1 MRVFA
6 HADGKLSAATQAPV
20 LWKASKPWYISCRR
34 NNEAI
39 KLNWRTTAI
48 SSKIM
53 KMSSDALN
61 YRAMST
67 QSNASPDAND
77 VAAAQSTSPDHGR
90 PLTAHRDGDVVLR
103 DGSTVRI
110 RVMRPADEPSLLALL
125 QSLSEESRWLRFY
138 SSVSG
143 SALAIEAH
151 REANLDH
158 TFGLLAFS
166 GAEERVVGHAFYA
179 VVDDHCAE
187 VAFTI
192 ANDFQGRGLGTML
205 LGQLA
210 EIAAA
215 NGIQVFE
222 AEVVA
227 ANHTM
232 LHVFR
237 ASGFPIEVSATA
249 GQLHV
254 TFPTS
259 FSEQAIKRFEERE
272 TIAAVNALKLF
283 FNPRAVAVVGASR
296 QRGTIGGE
304 IFHNLLSYGFNGPV
318 YPVNLTTEVV
328 QSVPAYPSIEAIAGP
343 VDLAIII
350 VPAVRVAEVA
360 AACGRKGVKALV
372 VISAGFSETGSDGQ
386 ERQAELV
393 QVCRAAGIRLI
404 GPNCMGIV
412 NTDPAVL
419 LDATFAPGIPPPG
432 RVGFSSQSGALGLA
446 IIEYANALGLGIS
459 TFVSVGNKA
468 DISGNDLLR
477 YWESDDG
484 TDVILLYLESF
495 GNPKKF
501 SQIARRVGRKKP
513 IVVVKSGR
521 SAAGARA
528 TSSHTG
534 ALIAASDVTVDA
546 LFRQAGV
553 IRTDTLAEL
562 FDVASLLANQPLP
575 RGYRV
580 GIITNAGGPAI
591 LCADACE
598 ARGLKVPILDESSQ
612 AKLRSFLPPGASA
625 SNPVDM
631 IASASADDYRKAIE
645 IVATDN
651 NVDAVIVIFTPPL
664 VTRAEDVARAIVDAV
679 MTLDRSKPVM
689 AVFLSAQSTPEE
701 LRSADVNI
709 PSYAFPETA
718 AIALA
723 RAVRYREWRER
734 PETVATKYEDLR
746 RDEAAA
752 VVAAALGRGGGWLTP
767 EETAKLCSC
776 YGLPLVEQRIVAS
789 AQGAASAADEM
800 GGELALKAVAPGLV
814 HKTEAGA
821 VRLHLRGAE
830 QVRMAACEMS
840 EQLERQGQPA
850 TGFVVQRMAQKGVEM
865 LIGVVHDPQFG
876 PVVACGAG
884 GVQVELLRDVSVRL
898 TPLSK
903 EDASEM
909 IRTLKTYPLLTGF
922 RGAPVCDVAAL
933 EEGLQRVSSMVEDI
947 PEIAEL
953 DLNPF
958 VVHER
963 GAVILDA
970 RIRVTGVAPRPLLG
984 VR

>member
-1 MRVFA
+1 MQVSSA
-6 HADGKLSAATQAPV
+6 ILSDKPTSSQPPVTAA
-20 LWKASKPWYISCRR
+20 
-34 NNEAI
+34 
-39 KLNWRTTAI
+39 
-48 SSKIM
+48 
-53 KMSSDALN
+53 
-61 YRAMST
+61 
-67 QSNASPDAND
+67 
-77 VAAAQSTSPDHGR
+77 
-90 PLTAHRDGDVVLR
+90 AHRDGDVVLR
-103 DGSTVRI
+103 DGSTVRV
-110 RVMRPADEPSLLALL
+110 RVMRPADEPGLLALL

-138 SSVSG
+138 SSASG
-143 SALAIEAH
+143 SALATEAR
-151 REANLDH
+151 REATLDQ
-158 TFGLLAFS
+158 TFGLLALS
-166 GAEERVVGHAFYA
+166 GAEERVVGHAFYV
-179 VVDDHCAE
+179 VVDEHRAE

-210 EIAAA
+210 QVAAA
-215 NGIQVFE
+215 NGIQTFE

-227 ANHTM
+227 ANHKM

-237 ASGFPIEVSATA
+237 ASGFPIEVNATA

-259 FSEQAIKRFEERE
+259 FSGDAIKRFEQRE
-272 TIAAVNALKLF
+272 TVAAVNALKLF

-318 YPVNLTTEVV
+318 YPVNPTSEVV
-328 QSVPAYPSIEAIAGP
+328 QSVPAYSSVETIPGP
-343 VDLAIII
+343 VDLAIIV
-350 VPAVRVAEVA
+350 VPAKRVVEVVA
-360 AACGRKGVKALV
+360 QCGRKGVKALV
-372 VISAGFSETGSDGQ
+372 VISAGFSETGGAGQ
-386 ERQAELV
+386 EGQAELLR
-393 QVCRAAGIRLI
+393 VCRASGMRLI
-404 GPNCMGIV
+404 GPNCMGIA
-412 NTDPAVL
+412 NTDPSVL
-419 LDATFAPGIPPPG
+419 LDATFAPGVPPQG

-446 IIEYANALGLGIS
+446 IIEYANSLGLGIS

-546 LFRQAGV
+546 LFRQSGV

-575 RGYRV
+575 RGHRV

-598 ARGLKVPILDESSQ
+598 ARGLEVPVLSQESQ
-612 AKLRSFLPPGASA
+612 EKLRTFLLPSASA
-625 SNPVDM
+625 TNPVDM
-631 IASASADDYRKAIE
+631 IASASAEDYRRAIE
-645 IVATDN
+645 IVATDQ

-664 VTRAEDVARAIVDAV
+664 VTRADDVARAMVAAV
-679 MTLDRSKPVM
+679 KTFAGSKPVM
-689 AVFLSAQSTPEE
+689 AVFLSAKGTPEE
-701 LRSADVNI
+701 LRSADFNI
-709 PSYAFPETA
+709 PAYAFPETA

-723 RAVRYREWRER
+723 RAARYREWRER
-734 PETVATKYEDLR
+734 PETVVPEFGDLQK
-746 RDEAAA
+746 DEAAA
-752 VVAAALGRGGGWLTP
+752 VVAAALGRGAGWLTA

-776 YGLPLVEQRIVAS
+776 YGLPLVEQRIAAGVEETVA
-789 AQGAASAADEM
+789 AAEEL
-800 GGELALKAVAPGLV
+800 GGEVALKAIAPGV
-814 HKTEAGA
+814 IHKTEAGA
-821 VRLHLRGAE
+821 VRLHLQGAE
-830 QVRMAACEMS
+830 QVRQAASEMA
-840 EQLERQGQPA
+840 QRLEALGQTP
-850 TGFVVQRMAQKGVEM
+850 TGFVVQRMAQGGVEM
-865 LIGVVHDPQFG
+865 LVGVVHDPQFG

-884 GVQVELLRDVSVRL
+884 GVQVELLRDVSIRL
-898 TPLSK
+898 TPLSQ

-909 IRTLKTYPLLTGF
+909 IRSLKTYPLLTGF
-922 RGAPVCDVAAL
+922 RGAPACDVASL
-933 EEGLQRVSSMVEDI
+933 EEGLLRLSTMVDDL
-947 PEIAEL
+947 PQIAEL

-958 VVHER
+958 MVHQR
-963 GAVILDA
+963 GATILDA
-970 RIRVTGVAPRPLLG
+970 RIRVAPVEPRPLLG
-984 VR
+984 VRR